1 MMQQPQKSI
10 FVLFIRIRNLNIP
23 VELEL
28 LWLKHYGKPPSTKN
42 NEDNKGTNALL

>member
-1 MMQQPQKSI
+1 MQQPQKSL

-28 LWLKHYGKPPSTKN
+28 LWLKHYGKPRSTKN
-42 NEDNKGTNALL
+42 NENSKGTNAPL